1 MHFFWWKDNL
11 YFLTF
16 ECQCKSIHENG
27 KIMQCTV
34 PNAVFGDRVDSSWK
48 AAMHLAL
55 KKLGTSINGACYI
68 IEGVPKISRLD

>member
-34 PNAVFGDRVDSSWK
+34 ANAVFGDRVDSSWR

-55 KKLGTSINGACYI
+55 KKLETFINRAFKSLCI
-68 IEGVPKISRLD
+68 LSLIS